1 MTFSIHPEQLQQNLT
16 QVLGEQVE
24 HVDLALGE
32 VTVHVSAAN
41 YLAVMQTLRDAP
53 LCQLTAHGLVRH
65 GLFHLP

>member
-1 MTFSIHPEQLQQNLT
+1 MTFSIHPEQLLQNLT
-16 QVLGEQVE
+16 LVLGEQVE

-53 LCQLTAHGLVRH
+53 LCQFEQLMDLCGMD
-65 GLFHLP
+65 